1 MLPLVQPYVF
11 FGGRCTEAIAF
22 YQSAMNAQVEMV
34 MHFSESPEPVPEGLL
49 APGFENK
56 IMHASI
62 KIGDCRIMLS
72 DGCNEGEGVHGFSL
86 ALSVGTVEE
95 ADRFFSAL
103 SAGGEV
109 RMPLTKTFW
118 SPRYGMLT
126 DRFGIEWMVM
136 VPGEMP

>member
-1 MLPLVQPYVF
+1 MSPLVQPYVF
-11 FGGRCTEAIAF
+11 FGGRCSEALAF
-22 YQSAMNAQVEMV
+22 YQTAVNAQIEMV
-34 MHFSESPEPVPEGLL
+34 MRFNESPEPIPEGIL
-49 APGFENK
+49 APGFEDK

-62 KIGDCRIMLS
+62 KIGESRIMVA
-72 DGCNEGEGVHGFSL
+72 DGCNAGEGVHGFSL
-86 ALSVGTVEE
+86 TLSVGTIEE
-95 ADRFFSAL
+95 ADRFFAAL
-103 SAGGEV
+103 SEGGQV